1 MDVMTFMRGM
11 DRAVLLDGGDIFQG
25 NTLSNLLDGRPLA
38 EAYQLMG
45 YDAVTI
51 GNHEFDWQIENTV
64 DPALIKDI
72 FSSARWID

>member
-1 MDVMTFMRGM
+1 MTFMRGM

-64 DPALIKDI
+64 EPALIKDI
-72 FSSARWID
+72 FSSARWTD